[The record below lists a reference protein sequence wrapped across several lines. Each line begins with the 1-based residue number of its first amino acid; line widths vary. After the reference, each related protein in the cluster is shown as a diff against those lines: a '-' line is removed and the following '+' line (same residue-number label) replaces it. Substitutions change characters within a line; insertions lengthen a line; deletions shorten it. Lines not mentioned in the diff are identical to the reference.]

1 MPDTEEDITAVIEQ
15 LPPGVLEEFCHQTF
29 QTIPGYVERHPEL
42 LENYD
47 WVDLDRL
54 LEFLDEDNDMEGIS
68 AEPGTRLDDHA
79 VRIKEECDGP
89 DLASLGEHPETS
101 TRTHLIHENGHDVTV
116 ILDSDDEEGDGFEDF
131 DVGGDLVLD
140 ISSSQDGEFDWDNG
154 FGPDQDCDEVDISDT
169 ARSSPT
175 AVGSEAGQ
183 LPMDEIP
190 HLDALGYTGMD
201 REDDIQSVD
210 GEYLHGDDDGS
221 ETGSIFSVDGEGAE
235 VEQQWVRSDR
245 VWLDDG
251 IFSEVLTP
259 PRHVQLTKRKTRVE
273 VVERVRGGFPS
284 YIPIP
289 RVSTAFLV
297 DLTDTKLADLEGEM
311 DNLIRDHEQETW
323 HGQNGKSDSK
333 PMLSIFTGS
342 PVPTRRRREKCA
354 GVTACECVDASFLP
368 TKRYELD
375 PDAFSNLVEAQINAR
390 MEAASTV
397 ERKTLIFYHVVNTG
411 GCPAKDSNGNPC
423 LGVPVLRAWKDG
435 QKRGGYSKFVAC
447 SGWKPS
453 WEHDHRSFTIPN
465 GVDEAVFTQLFESKP
480 IQGATLM
487 STCSR
492 IVPSRVGLKASG
504 KCKYPHNSDGT
515 FSKMVKHQCKA
526 HRTIYVPLDTSIR
539 MACIVYKVNQP
550 HTHPTLPLSKPS
562 KVAMALYTKCVR
574 AAGTVGATVQS
585 VENAAS
591 TKLVLGGKSLPEVH
605 PALMNRRVQQ
615 RVIDKE
621 KKKMFPYGR
630 GFQGAVGL
638 YDDDQQ
644 LPKSDRYVQEI
655 QMDAHRKFIF
665 TFNAVL
671 LGIIHDAVEVGGDGT
686 FKRVDGE
693 FDEYELTAW
702 ATAIDSAVTIGR
714 IYVNS
719 KDRRTYKLIYDGI
732 QRHVEALTD
741 RPLRF
746 YALQKGGNVRAIGTD
761 MELAELQGIGDSLA
775 PLNEPEYS
783 GIPSPASAETVMPV
797 VSRICVTHYK
807 RGVLDLRSRL
817 TDQEYNKLMN
827 LPYAE
832 SETDIAEVTALV
844 AAKKDTKLTN
854 WWADKQKP
862 FILSG
867 LVKCRTKMS
876 EESWNLTS
884 PTTNINEGM
893 HSFTNRHTGIKK
905 SLVEAILA
913 ARELDNNI
921 AKRLLQA
928 RLTGIIKNPNNSAFD
943 RMVRNA
949 NRHSSAAR
957 KKSEVTRLTNDLDTV
972 KKNLAAVRKR
982 KPGRKSAPAESS
994 SSGRVA
1000 SSSTSK
1006 TARQSVD
1013 PYPRPSPTWSSGE
1026 TDAFNFPAN
1035 SMSLPVPTMGSWD
1048 VSGTP
1053 PFACTSNNLT
1063 RTNAEGGY
1071 GFFSPNLDTSG
1082 GMDPTYGMFN
1092 NFPSQWASSR
1102 SSSFDTAFYNNTYNT
1117 GNPFQ

>member
-15 LPPGVLEEFCHQTF
+15 LPPGVLEEFCHQKT
-29 QTIPGYVERHPEL
+29 T
-42 LENYD
+42 D

-79 VRIKEECDGP
+79 VRIKEECDEP

-504 KCKYPHNSDGT
+504 KCKYPHNSD
-515 FSKMVKHQCKA
+515 
-526 HRTIYVPLDTSIR
+526 
-539 MACIVYKVNQP
+539 
-550 HTHPTLPLSKPS
+550 
-562 KVAMALYTKCVR
+562 
-574 AAGTVGATVQS
+574 
-585 VENAAS
+585 AAS

-702 ATAIDSAVTIGR
+702 ATAIDSG
-714 IYVNS
+714 
-719 KDRRTYKLIYDGI
+719 
-732 QRHVEALTD
+732 
-741 RPLRF
+741 
-746 YALQKGGNVRAIGTD
+746 
-761 MELAELQGIGDSLA
+761 
-775 PLNEPEYS
+775 
-783 GIPSPASAETVMPV
+783 
-797 VSRICVTHYK
+797 
-807 RGVLDLRSRL
+807 
-817 TDQEYNKLMN
+817 
-827 LPYAE
+827 
-832 SETDIAEVTALV
+832 
-844 AAKKDTKLTN
+844 
-854 WWADKQKP
+854 
-862 FILSG
+862 
-867 LVKCRTKMS
+867 MS
-876 EESWNLTS
+876 FFVFQ
-884 PTTNINEGM
+884 I
-893 HSFTNRHTGIKK
+893 
-905 SLVEAILA
+905 
-913 ARELDNNI
+913 
-921 AKRLLQA
+921 
-928 RLTGIIKNPNNSAFD
+928 
-943 RMVRNA
+943 
-949 NRHSSAAR
+949 
-957 KKSEVTRLTNDLDTV
+957 
-972 KKNLAAVRKR
+972 
-982 KPGRKSAPAESS
+982 SS
-994 SSGRVA
+994 SDNI
-1000 SSSTSK
+1000 K
-1006 TARQSVD
+1006 
-1013 PYPRPSPTWSSGE
+1013 
-1026 TDAFNFPAN
+1026 
-1035 SMSLPVPTMGSWD
+1035 
-1048 VSGTP
+1048 
-1053 PFACTSNNLT
+1053 
-1063 RTNAEGGY
+1063 
-1071 GFFSPNLDTSG
+1071 
-1082 GMDPTYGMFN
+1082 
-1092 NFPSQWASSR
+1092 
-1102 SSSFDTAFYNNTYNT
+1102 
-1117 GNPFQ
+1117 